1 MSFDILEHIT
11 DSSDLPQQVEM
22 LLVKPMSFNL
32 ILQIW
37 KRNIMNSKKCN
48 CASYYILIFG
58 QLFYIY
64 KLIHNNLKPRI
75 FIASFLLAP

>member
-11 DSSDLPQQVEM
+11 DPSDLPQQVEM

-37 KRNIMNSKKCN
+37 KRNTMNRKKMQLCIIL
-48 CASYYILIFG
+48 YIDIW
-58 QLFYIY
+58 QLFY
-64 KLIHNNLKPRI
+64 NNP
-75 FIASFLLAP
+75 